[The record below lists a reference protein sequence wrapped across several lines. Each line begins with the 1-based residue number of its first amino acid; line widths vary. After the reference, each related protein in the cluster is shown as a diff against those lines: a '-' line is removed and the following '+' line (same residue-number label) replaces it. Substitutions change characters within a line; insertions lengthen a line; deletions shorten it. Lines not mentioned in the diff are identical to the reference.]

1 MKHLTTTL
9 LLAGLLLATLS
20 CGDASSETKETKP
33 ADDSGSAPVSET
45 EVLNERERVSDDLP
59 EKDYGGKTFRIF
71 LRQDYEYEFDVTET
85 NGETINDAVF
95 ARNAKIAERFNVTY
109 ASTAET
115 AIWGQGIF
123 NKAIANSVAAGDNA
137 YDIVAGYMCDITPT
151 VSQGLYINWK
161 EIPCVNLE
169 KPWWSSLMIDA
180 YTINDR
186 IYMITGDLALSYWKS
201 ITGLAFNKQLASD
214 YDLED
219 LYALTSEG
227 KFTFAKMTEICK
239 EVAADLDGNGTWD
252 EKDRYGFTSNYSTGI
267 DAYKEAF
274 GLSVIVKDDD
284 GLPQFDVASDRCVEV
299 LDGLATFYKNHYGY
313 MATAEQVPFVE
324 PMFLENRAMFMSA
337 TFKDIEALRSM
348 DTDFGI
354 LPYPKWDEA
363 QENYGTTVQDG
374 ASVFLVPKTV
384 DDPEFVGIITEALA
398 AESYK
403 SVVPAYYDVVLKTKA
418 SRDEESAEMIDLI
431 RDCIVVDF
439 GYMHST
445 ALDTVGHLFVQQ
457 ARTNNPNIVSAFKS
471 KEKAAQKKLDAIV
484 EFYFAEE

>member
-1 MKHLTTTL
+1 MKQPITAL
-9 LLAGLLLATLS
+9 LLSALLLATLG
-20 CGDASSETKETKP
+20 CGDTSAETKETNP
-33 ADDSGSAPVSET
+33 ADDTAAVTET
-45 EVLNERERVSDDLP
+45 EELNEREQVSDDLP
-59 EKDYGGKTFRIF
+59 EKDYGGKPFRIF
-71 LRQDYEYEFDVTET
+71 LRQDFEYEFDVKET
-85 NGETINDAVF
+85 DGETINDAVF
-95 ARNAKIAERFNVTY
+95 ARNADVAERFNITY
-109 ASTAET
+109 ETTAES

-123 NKAIANSVAAGDNA
+123 NKAIANSVTAGDNA

-151 VSQGLYINWK
+151 VTQGIYLNWK
-161 EIPCVNLE
+161 DIPCVNLE

-186 IYMITGDLALSYWKS
+186 IYMITGDLALSYWRS
-201 ITGLAFNKQLASD
+201 ITGIAFNKQLASD
-214 YDLED
+214 FDLED
-219 LYALTSEG
+219 LYTVTREG
-227 KFTFAKMTEICK
+227 RWTYEKMTEISK
-239 EVAADLDGNGTWD
+239 DIATDLDGNGTWD

-267 DAYKEAF
+267 DAFKEAF
-274 GLSVIVKDDD
+274 GLNVVIKDED
-284 GLPQFDVASDRCVEV
+284 GLPKLDVASDRCVEV
-299 LDGLATFYKNHYGY
+299 LDGLANFYKNHYGY
-313 MATAEQVPFVE
+313 MANADQVSFVE

-337 TFKDIEALRSM
+337 TFSGIESLRNM

-354 LPYPKWDEA
+354 LPYPKWNEA
-363 QENYGTTVQDG
+363 QEIYGTTINDS
-374 ASVFLVPKTV
+374 ASVFLVPKTI

-403 SVVPAYYDVVLKTKA
+403 HVVPAYYDVVLKTKA

-471 KEKAAQKKLDAIV
+471 KEKAAQKKLDAIID
-484 EFYFAEE
+484 FYYSDDE